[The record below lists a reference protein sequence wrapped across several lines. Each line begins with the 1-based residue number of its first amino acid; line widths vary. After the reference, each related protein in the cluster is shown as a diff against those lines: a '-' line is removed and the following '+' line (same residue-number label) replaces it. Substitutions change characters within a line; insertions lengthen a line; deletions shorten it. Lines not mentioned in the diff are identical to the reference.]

1 MPDRRTLFR
10 PFALTRP
17 SSSSSRQFAE
27 GRTKESVPTDLR
39 ILNVSIFLRLQFFPF
54 IFLVSL
60 CVCDGG
66 CSGIFFFAC
75 RFPNLEC
82 EWCGHFFPGGDG
94 TYLVTQ
100 GFHLRFGQLL
110 ALVQLFDPLVQIFEC
125 RLVLHPFLFFFGAA
139 ATLGSSLR
147 IFTPPWPTWVRRIRK
162 SSTLFGYW
170 LSGRFPGD
178 DVSHTGG
185 NRAPYTKPGRRN
197 FRRKKKPETENPD
210 HFHSQAHF

>member
-1 MPDRRTLFR
+1 MFR
-10 PFALTRP
+10 
-17 SSSSSRQFAE
+17 
-27 GRTKESVPTDLR
+27 
-39 ILNVSIFLRLQFFPF
+39 N
-54 IFLVSL
+54 
-60 CVCDGG
+60 
-66 CSGIFFFAC
+66 FFFAC

-139 ATLGSSLR
+139 AALGSSLR

-162 SSTLFGYW
+162 SSTLFGCW

-185 NRAPYTKPGRRN
+185 NRAPYTKPERRN